1 MAVLGEV
8 LAGASDRDARW
19 EARLPV
25 LDFDRARN
33 LVDWT
38 ELRAVPTLALRL
50 RLSLLDRK
58 FDVAVDAALTD
69 WAAQAPEVESGEERI
84 YFWGTAEAV
93 AEVRSWI
100 ALGRAADRD
109 LERAELG
116 TITYVS
122 EHHGR
127 ANVQIA
133 DHLASTTSEVSGLAV
148 GILTCGDIFAEGTPV
163 IRTEIRNRRPGGPA
177 PSGLAGHILSMR
189 ELRMS
194 YWGVVPWYVGWGEH
208 EMLDYCE
215 SPARPERTRELIEST
230 PGFFIADPE
239 ERAFARSLVE
249 LNLGQELDADGAL
262 GDGSAPA
269 IEPHWDLH
277 APSPLLMPWS
287 RLVVRPRPDGRFVTL
302 REALAAADA
311 VADAACV
318 TAEIPIEDERFMTAQ
333 RQLGAAGF
341 QLSALAPPVAGD
353 TDRLG
358 FVGLWSRVSSGRP
371 MAAPYYLDSRLLTPS
386 EKEVAHHVRRISD
399 RWDGYRDARA
409 A

>member
-1 MAVLGEV
+1 MAVLGEALGSV
-8 LAGASDRDARW
+8 ADRDARW
-19 EARLPV
+19 GARLPV

-38 ELRAVPTLALRL
+38 EARAAPRLALRL
-50 RLSLLDRK
+50 RLALLVRK

-69 WAAQAPEVESGEERI
+69 WDAQAPELESGKERI
-84 YFWGTAEAV
+84 YFWGTEEAV
-93 AEVRSWI
+93 AEVRSW
-100 ALGRAADRD
+100 LAAGDPPDRD
-109 LERAELG
+109 LERVKLG
-116 TITYVS
+116 TITYVR
-122 EHHGR
+122 EHHGG
-127 ANVQIA
+127 ASVQIA
-133 DHLASTTSEVSGLAV
+133 DHLASTTSDVPGLAV
-148 GILTCGDIFAEGTPV
+148 GILTCDDIFAEGTPV

-177 PSGLAGHILSMR
+177 PSGLAGHILSLR

-215 SPARPERTRELIEST
+215 SPARPEATRELIGST
-230 PGFFIADPE
+230 PAIFVADPE

-249 LNLGQELDADGAL
+249 LNLGHAWDAAVARGDGA
-262 GDGSAPA
+262 APA

-287 RLVVRPRPDGRFVTL
+287 RLVVRPRPDGRFATL
-302 REALAAADA
+302 RDALAAADA

-318 TAEIPIEDERFMTAQ
+318 TAEIPLEDEGFLAAQ

-353 TDRLG
+353 AERLG
-358 FVGLWSRVSSGRP
+358 FVGLWSRVGSGRP
-371 MAAPYYLDSRLLTPS
+371 MAAPYYLDSRLLTAD
-386 EKEVAHHVRRISD
+386 EKEVAGHVRRISD
-399 RWDGYRDARA
+399 SWDRHRDAVA